1 MKTLLV
7 LTLCIFAS
15 SAHAQYPYQY
25 SYPTRLGWS
34 YQAWA
39 LANDTE
45 YVRRLPDHNDSL
57 HKMEMLSRIRMQKEM
72 ADYYL
77 EQSRTLRAAR
87 QSEESG
93 PYYANPYKK
102 RLYENPYR

>member
-1 MKTLLV
+1 MKTMLV
-7 LTLCIFAS
+7 LTLCSFAA
-15 SAHAQYPYQY
+15 SARAQYPYQY

-77 EQSRTLRAAR
+77 EQSRALRAAR
-87 QSEESG
+87 QSGESG
-93 PYYANPYKK
+93 SYYGNPYKEP
-102 RLYENPYR
+102 LYAPLYR